1 MKRRSPAAKIAWY
14 LVLLSPLVLTSLL
27 LIIWSPNGLL
37 HLRQL
42 QVEYQD
48 LSARNLMLE
57 KQNHQIYQE
66 ISLLLNNPIA
76 IERLAR
82 QELGLIKEDELV
94 LQFLP
99 PAASSE
105 VPAN

>member
-14 LVLLSPLVLTSLL
+14 LLLLFPLVLTSLL

-37 HLRQL
+37 QLRQL
-42 QVEYQD
+42 QMEYQD

-57 KQNHQIYQE
+57 KQNYQIYQE

-94 LQFLP
+94 FQFVP